1 MKRSMT
7 YTGIKRQFVIC
18 VDNDGYPAS
27 LERWKV
33 YCALPD
39 REGDAHG
46 LLRVM
51 DESGEDYLYEKARFR
66 PIELPSSVR
75 RLFRGKSVA

>member
-1 MKRSMT
+1 MT
-7 YTGIKRQFVIC
+7 DAGVKRQFVIC
-18 VDNDGYPAS
+18 VDDDGYPAS

-33 YCALPD
+33 YRALPD
-39 REGDAHG
+39 REANAHG

-51 DESGEDYLYEKARFR
+51 DESGEDYLYEKDRFR
-66 PIELPSSVR
+66 AIELPSSVR

>member
-1 MKRSMT
+1 MR
-7 YTGIKRQFVIC
+7 YPGGRRQFVIC
-18 VDNDGYPAS
+18 VDNEGYPAS

-33 YCALPD
+33 YRALPD
-39 REGDAHG
+39 REGNAHG

-51 DESGEDYLYEKARFR
+51 DESGEDYLYEKTRFR
-66 PIELPSSVR
+66 PIELPSNVR